1 MLSRAFVMLKCGDG
15 SWKRLQTVARHLA
28 SGCSWRGAVF
38 GRVLLGAAIGVAVA
52 SCMSN
57 GPGSLFVDPGHYDA
71 YHCNDLQTRW
81 QALNKRE
88 TELRNLMDKASTGP
102 GGTVIGAVAYGTDY
116 QSVLTEKK
124 LVQQAAAEK
133 NCELE
138 RKFQSDQSI
147 R

>member
-1 MLSRAFVMLKCGDG
+1 MVRMVVLG
-15 SWKRLQTVARHLA
+15 VAMGVTA
-28 SGCSWRGAVF
+28 AGCST
-38 GRVLLGAAIGVAVA
+38 
-52 SCMSN
+52 SN

-71 YHCNDLQTRW
+71 YHCNDLQARW

-88 TELRNLMDKASTGP
+88 IELRNLMDKAATGP
-102 GGTVIGAVAYGTDY
+102 GGTVIGTVAYGTDY

>member
-1 MLSRAFVMLKCGDG
+1 MIRDLVPPCGGRSAMLAK
-15 SWKRLQTVARHLA
+15 
-28 SGCSWRGAVF
+28 
-38 GRVLLGAAIGVAVA
+38 VLLGAAIGVAA
-52 SCMSN
+52 AGCSTSN
-57 GPGSLFVDPGHYDA
+57 GPGSLFVDPGHYDS

-81 QALNKRE
+81 QYLNKRE
-88 TELRNLMDKASTGP
+88 IELRNLMDKASTGP

-124 LVQQAAAEK
+124 LVQQQATEK

-138 RKFQSDQSI
+138 HKFQSDQSI

>member
-1 MLSRAFVMLKCGDG
+1 MI
-15 SWKRLQTVARHLA
+15 RHLA
-28 SGCSWRGAVF
+28 PSRGGPSAMLAK
-38 GRVLLGAAIGVAVA
+38 VLLGAAIGVAA
-52 SCMSN
+52 AGCMSN
-57 GPGSLFVDPGHYDA
+57 GPGSLFVDPGHYDS

-81 QALNKRE
+81 QYLNKRE
-88 TELRNLMDKASTGP
+88 IELRNLMDKASTGP

-124 LVQQAAAEK
+124 LVQQQAAEK